1 MQEAVTTL
9 SESFVFTCSDET
21 TALTAGVGKYKM
33 RMPYVLSLTD
43 VRASLSTTQSAGS
56 VFTVDIMVNG
66 TSILS
71 TKITIDN
78 TKLSSKASVNQPVIS
93 TPVIAR
99 SEDRRVGKECVST
112 YRSRWSPYH

>member
-43 VRASLSTTQSAGS
+43 VRAPLSTRQSAGS

-71 TKITIDN
+71 NKIRIENTI
-78 TKLSSKASVNQPVIS
+78 LSSKASDNKPEIYTQVITS
-93 TPVIAR
+93 TRKLSSNASV
-99 SEDRRVGKECVST
+99 VGKKCVCKCG
-112 YRSRWSPYH
+112 